1 MRHKHYETDN
11 ATFGADAYK
20 VRGWGAIAV
29 YVLGWT
35 TEPNE
40 DTEWSGMEARTGF
53 VSVVMIGDDQ
63 VHRVDREDLIPISRA
78 DYCAECGQI
87 GCQHDGL
94 DREDDGSGD
103 DRDDPLSVDNETAAR
118 DSAQLDRMMR
128 TTFVTFGP
136 RKAR

>member
-1 MRHKHYETDN
+1 
-11 ATFGADAYK
+11 
-20 VRGWGAIAV
+20 
-29 YVLGWT
+29 
-35 TEPNE
+35 
-40 DTEWSGMEARTGF
+40 
-53 VSVVMIGDDQ
+53 
-63 VHRVDREDLIPISRA
+63 
-78 DYCAECGQI
+78 
-87 GCQHDGL
+87 L